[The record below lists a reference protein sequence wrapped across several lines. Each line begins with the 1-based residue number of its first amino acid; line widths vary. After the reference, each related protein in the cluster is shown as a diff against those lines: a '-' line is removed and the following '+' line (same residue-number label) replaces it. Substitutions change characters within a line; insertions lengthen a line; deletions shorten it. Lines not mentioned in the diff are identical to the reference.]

1 MPNRSPDYLRTLV
14 RELRSLPRETEWVEF
29 KENRAEPEEIGEY
42 ISAISNAAALVGK
55 TYGYLVWGVE
65 DGSHDVV
72 GTSFDPRGSKVGN
85 EELENWLLRQLSP
98 KIDFRFLDV
107 QVGEVRVVILE
118 VDRAWRQPVRFK
130 GVEFI
135 RVGSY
140 KKKLK
145 EFPEKERQ
153 LWRIF
158 DQVPFEAGVTEARLS
173 ADQVLKLLD
182 YPSYFTLLGLPLPTG
197 PEQILAALASD
208 ELVRFD
214 DAACFDIT
222 NLGAIL
228 FARDLNAFS
237 SLRRKVMRVIQYDG
251 VGRVETLKEQMGVK
265 GYASGFEGLISY
277 INGQLP
283 SNEVVGEA
291 LRRTVPMFPELAVR
305 EVVANALIHQDFSV
319 MGAGPMVEIFKG
331 RIEVTNPGVPLV
343 SAERFLDSPP
353 RSRNEA
359 LASLLRRI
367 GVCEERGSGVDKI
380 VFQAEFYQLPAPLFE
395 APEGATKVTLFAY
408 QPLSEMAREDKVRA
422 CYLHACLRY
431 VERQEMTNAT
441 VRERFGI
448 EKQNSAT
455 ASRLIKEA
463 VTAGMIGP
471 YDAKAS
477 RKLMRYVPFWA
488 MAPAVHGG
496 DA

>member
-14 RELRSLPRETEWVEF
+14 HELRSVPTETEWVEF
-29 KENRAEPEEIGEY
+29 KVNRAEPSDVGEY

-55 TYGYLVWGVE
+55 ACGYIAWGIE
-65 DGSHDVV
+65 DNSHDLV
-72 GTSFDPRGSKVGN
+72 GTTFDPRLAKIGN
-85 EELENWLLRQLSP
+85 EELESWLLRHLSP
-98 KIDFRFLDV
+98 KIDFRFLHVECD
-107 QVGEVRVVILE
+107 GSKVVLLE

-130 GVEFI
+130 NVEFI
-135 RVGSY
+135 RVGTY

-145 EFPEKERQ
+145 EYPEKERR

-158 DQVPFEAGVTEARLS
+158 DQVPFEAGVAADGLS
-173 ADQVLKLLD
+173 GNQVLELLN

-197 PEQILAALASD
+197 PGQILEALASD
-208 ELVRFD
+208 RLVQTD
-214 DAACFDIT
+214 DAARFEIT

-228 FARDLNAFS
+228 FARNLNAFS
-237 SLRRKVMRVIQYDG
+237 TLRRKTMRVIQYSG
-251 VGRVETLKEQMGVK
+251 VGRIETLKEQTGKK
-265 GYASGFEGLISY
+265 GYASGFEGLIGY
-277 INGQLP
+277 INGLLP
-283 SNEVVGEA
+283 SNEVIGEA

-319 MGAGPMVEIFKG
+319 TGEGPMVEIFEG
-331 RIEVTNPGVPLV
+331 RIEVTNPGVPIV
-343 SAERFLDSPP
+343 SADRFLDSPP

-380 VFQAEFYQLPAPLFE
+380 VFQSELYQLPAPLFE
-395 APEGATKVTLFAY
+395 APEGATRVTLFAH
-408 QPLSEMAREDKVRA
+408 QPLSEMGRDDRIRA

-431 VERQEMTNAT
+431 VQRQEMTNAT
-441 VRERFGI
+441 IRERFGI
-448 EKQNSAT
+448 EKRNSAT

-471 YDAKAS
+471 YDANAS

-488 MAPAVHGG
+488 LTPTTHGG
-496 DA
+496 AA